1 MYAGGPRARTSFPLC
16 LAIASLHPG
25 RSFRWLPIELG
36 REPPAF
42 RTPPLVL
49 EPMTALRE
57 RRGLALARVLGDAAI
72 AATAFG
78 AAFWVRIHLPLP
90 FTQGLLPP
98 DRIAFLGRDWLAAVV
113 VQLAVLYFLGFY
125 DADRP
130 LTTAELSRRL
140 LPATLAQAALL
151 AGYLFFANRTFP
163 RSVLLVYALLN
174 LALLVLWRRLAN
186 RGGPRKHRRVVVV
199 GAGAEAKEIA
209 EAIAA
214 HRWHGLEVAGFVTL
228 AFEPNSEPPSDE
240 VSALGPRLGTVDD
253 LPSLLAAGTIDDV
266 VLAAGGDSWQ
276 TRLLD
281 RIADGRPDHTN
292 VLLLP
297 GPFESLI
304 GRMRYRW
311 VHDLPLIEVVRESE
325 WRINRPAKRL
335 FDLAAGTF
343 LLLVLAPVL
352 ALAALAVRLTSPGP
366 VLYRQERVGRDRR
379 TFTIYK
385 LRSMRLD
392 AEAAS
397 GEVLAEVGD
406 PRLTPIGAFLRRF
419 RIDEIPQLQN
429 VLEGSMSLVG
439 PRPERPGFVER
450 HLAEVPG
457 YAERF
462 SVAPGL
468 TGLAQVNGDYHSSP
482 QNKLRYELAYIANW
496 SLGLDLSILV
506 RTVKIVLT
514 SRGV

>member
-1 MYAGGPRARTSFPLC
+1 VVAQ
-16 LAIASLHPG
+16 
-25 RSFRWLPIELG
+25 
-36 REPPAF
+36 
-42 RTPPLVL
+42 LV
-49 EPMTALRE
+49 A
-57 RRGLALARVLGDAAI
+57 
-72 AATAFG
+72 
-78 AAFWVRIHLPLP
+78 
-90 FTQGLLPP
+90 
-98 DRIAFLGRDWLAAVV
+98 
-113 VQLAVLYFLGFY
+113 LYFLGFY

-130 LTTAELSRRL
+130 LTAAELSRRL
-140 LPATLAQAALL
+140 LPATLGQAALL
-151 AGYLFFANRTFP
+151 AGYLFFSNRTFP
-163 RSVLLVYALLN
+163 RSVLLLYVLLD
-174 LALLVLWRRLAN
+174 LVLLVFWRRWAN
-186 RGGPRKHRRVVVV
+186 RSGPRSHRRVVLV
-199 GAGAEAKEIA
+199 GEGADALEIA
-209 EAIAA
+209 AAIAA

-228 AFEPNSEPPSDE
+228 TSGSGSEGNAEPAAGTA
-240 VSALGPRLGTVDD
+240 ALGPRLGTVDD
-253 LPSLLAAGTIDDV
+253 LPALLAAGTIDDV
-266 VLAAGGDSWQ
+266 VLAAGEDSWQ

-281 RIADGRPDHTN
+281 RIAGSRPDHTN

-325 WRINRPAKRL
+325 WRINRPVKRL
-335 FDLAAGTF
+335 FDLSAGT
-343 LLLVLAPVL
+343 LLALVLAPVFL
-352 ALAALAVRLTSPGP
+352 LAALAVRLTSPGP
-366 VLYRQERVGRDRR
+366 VLYRQERAGRDRR
-379 TFTIYK
+379 PFVVYK
-385 LRSMRLD
+385 LRSMRVD

-419 RIDEIPQLQN
+419 RIDEIPQLIN
-429 VLEGSMSLVG
+429 VLGGSMSLVG

-450 HLAEVPG
+450 YLGEIPG

-496 SLGLDLSILV
+496 SLGLDFSILV

>member
-1 MYAGGPRARTSFPLC
+1 MIAGG
-16 LAIASLHPG
+16 
-25 RSFRWLPIELG
+25 
-36 REPPAF
+36 
-42 RTPPLVL
+42 
-49 EPMTALRE
+49 AL
-57 RRGLALARVLGDAAI
+57 GLA
-72 AATAFG
+72 
-78 AAFWVRIHLPLP
+78 FWLRIHLPLP

-98 DRIAFLGRDWLAAVV
+98 DRISFLVREGLAAVV
-113 VQLAVLYFLGFY
+113 AQWVALYFLGFY

-140 LPATLAQAALL
+140 LPATLSQAALL
-151 AGYLFFANRTFP
+151 AGYLFFTNRTFP
-163 RSVLLVYALLN
+163 RSVLLLYAVLDLV
-174 LALLVLWRRLAN
+174 LLVLWRRWAN
-186 RGGPRKHRRVVVV
+186 RSGPGSHRRVVLV
-199 GAGAEAKEIA
+199 GEGTDAREIA
-209 EAIAA
+209 VAIAS
-214 HRWHGLEVAGFVTL
+214 HGWHGLEVAGFVTL
-228 AFEPNSEPPSDE
+228 RPRADPQEGLEGQE
-240 VSALGPRLGTVDD
+240 GTAELGPYLGTIDE
-253 LPSLLAAGTIDDV
+253 LPALLAAGTIDDV
-266 VLAAGGDSWQ
+266 VLAAGEDSWQ

-281 RIADGRPDHTN
+281 RIAGSRPDHTN

-325 WRINRPAKRL
+325 WRINRPVKRL

-343 LLLVLAPVL
+343 LALVLTPVFV
-352 ALAALAVRLTSPGP
+352 LAALAVRLTSSGP
-366 VLYRQERVGRDRR
+366 VLYRQERAGRDRR
-379 TFTIYK
+379 PFVVYK
-385 LRSMRLD
+385 LRSMQVD
-392 AEAAS
+392 AEAES

-419 RIDEIPQLQN
+419 RIDEIPQLAN
-429 VLEGSMSLVG
+429 VLGGSMSLVG

-496 SLGLDLSILV
+496 SLGLDFSILV

>member
-1 MYAGGPRARTSFPLC
+1 MNP
-16 LAIASLHPG
+16 
-25 RSFRWLPIELG
+25 
-36 REPPAF
+36 
-42 RTPPLVL
+42 
-49 EPMTALRE
+49 LRE
-57 RRGLALARVLGDAAI
+57 RRGSALARVLGDAVI
-72 AATAFG
+72 AGSALG
-78 AAFWVRIHLPLP
+78 LAFWLRIHLPLP
-90 FTQGLLPP
+90 FTSGLLPP
-98 DRIAFLGRDWLAAVV
+98 DRISFLLREGLAAVV
-113 VQLAVLYFLGFY
+113 SQWVALYFFGFY

-130 LTTAELSRRL
+130 LTAAELSRRL
-140 LPATLAQAALL
+140 LPATLGQAAML
-151 AGYLFFANRTFP
+151 AGYLFFTNRAFP
-163 RSVLLVYALLN
+163 RSVLLLYAVLDLV
-174 LALLVLWRRLAN
+174 LLVLWRRWAN
-186 RGGPRKHRRVVVV
+186 RRGPGSHRRVALV
-199 GAGAEAKEIA
+199 GEGSDAREIA
-209 EAIAA
+209 LAIAA
-214 HRWHGLEVAGFVTL
+214 HRWHGLTVAGFVTL
-228 AFEPNSEPPSDE
+228 KPGAALLESPEGAENSADE
-240 VSALGPRLGTVDD
+240 AAAVAALGPRLGTIDD
-253 LPSLLAAGTIDDV
+253 LPGLLAAGTIDDV
-266 VLAAGGDSWQ
+266 VLAAGEDSWQ

-281 RIADGRPDHTN
+281 RIAGSRPDHTN

-325 WRINRPAKRL
+325 WRINRPVKRL
-335 FDLAAGTF
+335 FDLAAGV
-343 LLLVLAPVL
+343 LLTLVLAPVL
-352 ALAALAVRLTSPGP
+352 LLAALAVRLTSPGP

-379 TFTIYK
+379 PFTVYK
-385 LRSMRLD
+385 LRSMQID
-392 AEAAS
+392 AEAEG
-397 GEVLAEVGD
+397 GEMMAEVGD

-419 RIDEIPQLQN
+419 RIDEIPQLAN
-429 VLEGSMSLVG
+429 VLGGSMSLIG

-450 HLAEVPG
+450 YLAEVPG

>member
-1 MYAGGPRARTSFPLC
+1 MNP
-16 LAIASLHPG
+16 
-25 RSFRWLPIELG
+25 
-36 REPPAF
+36 
-42 RTPPLVL
+42 
-49 EPMTALRE
+49 LRE
-57 RRGLALARVLGDAAI
+57 RRGSALARVLGDALI
-72 AATAFG
+72 AVSALG
-78 AAFWVRIHLPLP
+78 LAFWLRIHLPLP

-98 DRIAFLGRDWLAAVV
+98 DRISFLVREGLAAVV
-113 VQLAVLYFLGFY
+113 SQLVALYFFGFY

-130 LTTAELSRRL
+130 LTVAELSRRL
-140 LPATLAQAALL
+140 LPATLGQAALL
-151 AGYLFFANRTFP
+151 TGYLFFANRTFP
-163 RSVLLVYALLN
+163 RSVLLLYALLD
-174 LALLVLWRRLAN
+174 LVLLVVWRRWAN
-186 RGGPRKHRRVVVV
+186 RRGPRSHRRVVLV
-199 GAGAEAKEIA
+199 GEGIDAREIA
-209 EAIAA
+209 TAIAA
-214 HRWHGLEVAGFVTL
+214 HRWHGLEVAGYVTL
-228 AFEPNSEPPSDE
+228 SSGGNGQGAPDPSLNGGAA
-240 VSALGPRLGTVDD
+240 ALGPCLGTIDD
-253 LPSLLAAGTIDDV
+253 LPALLAAGTIDDV
-266 VLAAGGDSWQ
+266 VLAAGEDSWQ

-281 RIADGRPDHTN
+281 RIAGSRPDHTN

-325 WRINRPAKRL
+325 WRINRPVKRL
-335 FDLAAGTF
+335 FDLAAGT
-343 LLLVLAPVL
+343 LLALVLAPVFV
-352 ALAALAVRLTSPGP
+352 LAALAVRLTSPGP
-366 VLYRQERVGRDRR
+366 VLYRQERAGRDRR
-379 TFTIYK
+379 PFMVYK
-385 LRSMRLD
+385 LRSMQVD

-397 GEVLAEVGD
+397 GEVLAEVDD

-419 RIDEIPQLQN
+419 RIDEIPQLAN
-429 VLEGSMSLVG
+429 VLAGSMSLVG

-450 HLAEVPG
+450 FLAEVPG

-496 SLGLDLSILV
+496 SLGLDFSILV